1 MKKRTIILL
10 ILFAILFLL
19 LIHQSFVKYV
29 YVSPNTNVKVLPY
42 ITKIVKPIERDL
54 AQVMNL
60 CKSEY
65 KDMKYMYR
73 NYYGSGFLRYNSLPN
88 DLDISV
94 GVDLGTYEYDGKNTL
109 EIAKSI
115 EDKISSFHLYNYS
128 VFSEDTKTKFVLDQ
142 PVMKKAVEAYN
153 KQHETWSNIENGLKN
168 VLSGNLQ
175 VVHFNKKFQDNDVEY
190 TFILNQNEVL
200 VNEIQPMFSFTKNV
214 IYNKTSMNYP
224 REVSILPDFYVTV
237 KNKETNEVKHIVLV
251 EESFLGERFQISRRF
266 FVPLVFTGNDSLK
279 YIKNLDYLKDDDKYI
294 EMRLF
299 NYFRYINEVAL
310 YFEYMVDPVKLL
322 KRMHQ
327 CTDLIEPAL
336 SDEEKNKI
344 YSDISNVFENKDV
357 KLVNDYVNIIKNL
370 NVATSNAYIF
380 QNSNS
385 YGYISEMLKAAN
397 YTLEEL
403 AKNKNYESE
412 IKDIKK
418 FHNEL
423 LIQINSL
430 NGEEKLAEV
439 HSLVDD
445 NFVDVSVALTK
456 IINKNIEN
464 TKEFVKD
471 FEILENVYKK
481 AGFHQID
488 IYQKDLNTVFVL
500 KNDFTKNFTKDDFK
514 ALAKENNM
522 PENVEYKLIDESS
535 LQKGTRSEF
544 RYVRYKSTDEE
555 NKYYQEL
562 CQKLLKDKKRF
573 NIKRKYIF

>member
-1 MKKRTIILL
+1 MKKRTVILL
-10 ILFAILFLL
+10 ILFAVLVLL

-60 CKSEY
+60 CKSEH

-109 EIAKSI
+109 EIAKII

-344 YSDISNVFENKDV
+344 YNDISNVFENKDV

-430 NGEEKLAEV
+430 NGEEKLADV

-445 NFVDVSVALTK
+445 NFIDVSVALTK

-471 FEILENVYKK
+471 FEVLENVYKK

>member
-1 MKKRTIILL
+1 MKKRTIILT
-10 ILFAILFLL
+10 ILLAVLVML
-19 LIHQSFVKYV
+19 LIHQSFIKYV
-29 YVSPNTNVKVLPY
+29 YVSPNTNIKVLPY
-42 ITKIVKPIERDL
+42 ITKIIKPIERDL
-54 AQVMNL
+54 AQVMRL
-60 CKSEY
+60 CKSEH

-73 NYYGSGFLRYNSLPN
+73 NYYGSGFLKYNSLPN

-94 GVDLGTYEYDGKNTL
+94 GVDLGTYEYDGNNTL
-109 EIAKSI
+109 EIAKNI

-128 VFSEDTKTKFVLDQ
+128 VFTDDTKTKFVLDQ
-142 PVMKKAVEAYN
+142 PVMKKAVETHN
-153 KQHETWSNIENGLKN
+153 KQHETWTNIENGLKN
-168 VLSGNLQ
+168 VLAGNLQ
-175 VVHFNKKFQDNDVEY
+175 VVHFNKKFQDNDVQY

-237 KNKETNEVKHIVLV
+237 INKETNEVKNIVLV

-266 FVPLVFTGNDSLK
+266 FVPLVFTGNDSLRYVK
-279 YIKNLDYLKDDDKYI
+279 DLDYLKDNDKYI
-294 EMRLF
+294 EMRMF

-344 YSDISNVFENKDV
+344 YSDIVNVFENKDV

-380 QNSNS
+380 QNSNN
-385 YGYISEMLKAAN
+385 YGYISEMLQAAN

-403 AKNKNYESE
+403 AKNKNYENE
-412 IKDIKK
+412 IKDIRK

-430 NGEEKLAEV
+430 SGEDKLADL
-439 HSLVDD
+439 HSLLDD
-445 NFVDVSVALTK
+445 NFIDVSVSLTK
-456 IINKNIEN
+456 IVNKNIEN

-471 FEILENVYKK
+471 FDILQNIYKK

-535 LQKGTRSEF
+535 IQRGTRSEF
-544 RYVRYKSTDEE
+544 RYVRYKSTDAE
-555 NKYYQEL
+555 NEYYKEL
-562 CQKLLKDKKRF
+562 CDKLLKDKKSF